1 LERKVTYGAILVI
14 TLLVTIFCIGMI
26 NAYFSR
32 TLLSGP
38 NIFAAGT
45 IGLQTGPDST
55 VIEHF
60 YVAGL
65 VPGDSGNAA
74 YWQLMSVGTI
84 SSDLSI
90 RIGDIVN
97 GENIANLAEMTVGD
111 PENDIIGELGGY
123 LRVAFWLDHDNSGTW
138 TAGDC
143 YLRADGATVWFS
155 VDDIG
160 LPAEAYQVINSYDG
174 VIWAGLSTGIAG
186 GSIIGHFVVDYDL
199 PDQGHIDN
207 IYQSDSCTFPIMF
220 TLTQSN

>member
-1 LERKVTYGAILVI
+1 
-14 TLLVTIFCIGMI
+14 MI

-60 YVAGL
+60 YVAAL

-90 RIGDIVN
+90 RIGEIVN
-97 GENIANLAEMTVGD
+97 GENIANLAEITAGD
-111 PENDIIGELGGY
+111 SGNDIVGELGGY
-123 LRVAFWLDHDNSGTW
+123 LRVAFWLDYDNSGTW
-138 TAGDC
+138 TIGDC
-143 YLRADGATVWFS
+143 YLRADGATVRFS
-155 VDDIG
+155 VGDIG
-160 LPAEAYQVINSYDG
+160 LPLDAYQVLNSYGG
-174 VIWAGLSTGIAG
+174 VAWADLSTGITG
-186 GSIIGHFVVDYDL
+186 GSIIGHFVVDFDL
-199 PDQGHIDN
+199 PSNQGYIDN
-207 IYQSDSCTFPIMF
+207 IYQSDSCTFSIMF